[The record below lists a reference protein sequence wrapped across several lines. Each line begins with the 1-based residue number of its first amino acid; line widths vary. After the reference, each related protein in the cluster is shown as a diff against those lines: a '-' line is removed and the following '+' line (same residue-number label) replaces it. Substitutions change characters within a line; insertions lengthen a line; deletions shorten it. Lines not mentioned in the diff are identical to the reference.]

1 MDVVLVSASRTMPA
15 VISYNLPLSTTFDH
29 NLEKSLSSLEWVL
42 TSGVPAVITVSGP
55 SRFRIATA
63 PSTLS
68 VVSKYSC
75 WLPPFFYLTL
85 FLAVTDFIF
94 VETREA
100 WVYLAS
106 RVVDICPLSR
116 STSLFLFF
124 LLPSYC
130 VLAPTEAHR
139 WDVPDVDVSTHCH
152 QLPGMF
158 SLVLF
163 GVLLLTLGHRCNAA
177 VPSCC
182 LKL

>member
-1 MDVVLVSASRTMPA
+1 MDVALVSASPTMPA
-15 VISYNLPLSTTFDH
+15 ATLCNLPLSTTFDH
-29 NLEKSLSSLEWVL
+29 KLEKSLSSLEWVL
-42 TSGVPAVITVSGP
+42 TSRVPAVFWAPLASVS
-55 SRFRIATA
+55 

-85 FLAVTDFIF
+85 FLAVTGFIF
-94 VETREA
+94 VENCEA
-100 WVYLAS
+100 CVYLAS
-106 RVVDICPLSR
+106 GMFDIYPLSR

-124 LLPSYC
+124 LIPSYC

-139 WDVPDVDVSTHCH
+139 WDVPDVDASTPCH
-152 QLPGMF
+152 QPPGMF

-182 LKL
+182 FF

>member
-29 NLEKSLSSLEWVL
+29 NLEKSLSSLESVL

-116 STSLFLFF
+116 T
-124 LLPSYC
+124 
-130 VLAPTEAHR
+130 PTEAHR
-139 WDVPDVDVSTHCH
+139 WDVPDVDVLTHCH
-152 QLPGMF
+152 QLPDATP
-158 SLVLF
+158 L
-163 GVLLLTLGHRCNAA
+163 CPAA
-177 VPSCC
+177 V
-182 LKL
+182 